1 MDYKKTT
8 APRTTVT
15 RDMNKLCQEVGNVY
29 ETVAILSKRADQ
41 ISMELKKEL
50 DTKLQEFSNPNDGI
64 EELAENKEQIDISRR
79 YEIIP
84 KPTLIAIQEFED
96 HQLTYRNPIK
106 EKQNKQ

>member
-29 ETVAILSKRADQ
+29 ETVAILSKRANQ

-96 HQLTYRNPIK
+96 HQLIYRNPIK

>member
-96 HQLTYRNPIK
+96 HQLAYRNPIK